1 MSTSNPWLNPLQ
13 RSYNSIKATLISKLK
28 AKIPEITDY
37 SEGNILVIILSVFS
51 AIAEVLHYYIDNTA
65 QESFFIT
72 ARRYSSLYKHAKLV
86 DYHIKSGIPAT
97 VDLMLYREGNKM
109 LTTDIVIPV
118 NTVFKSSDGKQWLT
132 TKTISWPKNSYSIKV
147 PVEQKNII
155 STNLID
161 FGMVTD
167 SNIQIEL
174 GKLPTNQKYVEG
186 SMVLTIGN
194 DTWNIVETF
203 AYSNSN
209 SKVFKVEVDEVNE
222 PIIIFG
228 NGKYGMKPPIGSN
241 VYGRYYVTFGS
252 LGNIGPNTFNTVP
265 QDLLNIQ
272 NDLKVTNIVSAS
284 GGSDYEN
291 FNMLKDHIPLS
302 IKTLGVA
309 ITKDDYES
317 ITKLIPGVSKAYV
330 NYICGRYVE
339 IYITPDNG
347 GEASQALLD
356 SVEATLSKSKVL
368 TTSLTIKSTKEQ
380 QIQLELDIHSKRSF
394 NKNDVSDQVL
404 AALLNNY
411 SNQAS
416 DINKIIRLSDIY
428 ALVDNLSMVDYLKV
442 KNLYFIPI
450 PIPTTST
457 QSNLVI
463 TNYTQEYFKTGV
475 LKETLKIKIISATQY
490 QIHTNTGL
498 IITGT
503 YGQALT
509 VTSINCK
516 FSITIGN
523 DNVSYNIG
531 DTYELNLQ
539 PMNDDLT
546 PLNYAIPI
554 LTLPNIKL
562 NIYESV

>member
-51 AIAEVLHYYIDNTA
+51 AIAEVLHYYIDSTA

-302 IKTLGVA
+302 IKTFDLDKVA
-309 ITKDDYES
+309 S
-317 ITKLIPGVSKAYV
+317 
-330 NYICGRYVE
+330 
-339 IYITPDNG
+339 
-347 GEASQALLD
+347 
-356 SVEATLSKSKVL
+356 TLS
-368 TTSLTIKSTKEQ
+368 
-380 QIQLELDIHSKRSF
+380 
-394 NKNDVSDQVL
+394 NK
-404 AALLNNY
+404 A
-411 SNQAS
+411 
-416 DINKIIRLSDIY
+416 
-428 ALVDNLSMVDYLKV
+428 
-442 KNLYFIPI
+442 
-450 PIPTTST
+450 
-457 QSNLVI
+457 
-463 TNYTQEYFKTGV
+463 
-475 LKETLKIKIISATQY
+475 
-490 QIHTNTGL
+490 
-498 IITGT
+498 
-503 YGQALT
+503 
-509 VTSINCK
+509 
-516 FSITIGN
+516 
-523 DNVSYNIG
+523 
-531 DTYELNLQ
+531 
-539 PMNDDLT
+539 
-546 PLNYAIPI
+546 
-554 LTLPNIKL
+554 
-562 NIYESV
+562 